1 MHQRPTTEAHTDA
14 GAMAGS
20 AGVPVEFE
28 LDVLELFM
36 EAMRSAVRYESSAV
50 GTENLLSAL
59 VMGETDA
66 GAAIAPG
73 IRKPGSLSGLVSGRA
88 GTGGAAWAND
98 DGDGGTSVDATDE
111 DEAEV
116 TAAWR
121 EAQWRL
127 RLAAGQSRGS
137 RKAKEPADE
146 NDRPLPGMTY
156 ATRTCLLLALTSARA
171 EGTVSVRCRHVA
183 RALLNLPA
191 SRAREALVVEKLD
204 LAAAA
209 TALDALDA
217 KASAETEGPESRGVL
232 LLRRAGT
239 LGKSGNRLSRAIAS
253 WTAGSSIYGSPVM
266 FAVSVEAARQA
277 ARCGRGKAEPVDLL
291 LGILALDRALA
302 VAGRSLPEDLASVST
317 AVEILRRHGV
327 RHGSLA
333 RSATIGTPVGGV
345 DQTRL
350 TDSAKQA
357 RATAQ
362 LIAAE
367 QGSPTVGTVH
377 LLAALLQAPAVD
389 AETGDAEAGDAETWD
404 EGLTVG
410 RLLAAE
416 RVDIAAL
423 RAELGPR
430 SGA

>member
-1 MHQRPTTEAHTDA
+1 MHQRPTTGAHTDA
-14 GAMAGS
+14 TATAEPAALAGA
-20 AGVPVEFE
+20 PTEFE
-28 LDVLELFM
+28 LDVMELLV
-36 EAMRSAVRYESSAV
+36 EALRDAVKFESPAV

-66 GAAIAPG
+66 GSALAPG
-73 IRKPGSLSGLVSGRA
+73 MRKAGSLSGLVSGRA
-88 GTGGAAWAND
+88 GSGGAAWAND
-98 DGDGGTSVDATDE
+98 DGYGSTPVDATAE
-111 DEAEV
+111 DDAEI

-127 RLAAGQSRGS
+127 GLESSQSRGS
-137 RKAKEPADE
+137 RRAKAADGE
-146 NDRPLPGMTY
+146 SGRPLPGMTD
-156 ATRTCLLLALTSARA
+156 ATRMCLLLALRSARA
-171 EGTVSVRCRHVA
+171 EGTVAVRCRHVA

-191 SRAREALVVEKLD
+191 SRAREALVVERLD

-217 KASAETEGPESRGVL
+217 RASAQTEGPESRGVL

-239 LGKSGNRLSRAIAS
+239 LGRSGNRLSRAITS

-266 FAVSVEAARQA
+266 FAVSVEAARQV
-277 ARCGRGKAEPVDLL
+277 ARYGRGRTEPVDLL

-317 AVEILRRHGV
+317 AAELLRRHGV

-333 RSATIGTPVGGV
+333 RSATIGAPAAGL
-345 DQTRL
+345 DQTQL
-350 TDSAKQA
+350 SDSAQQA
-357 RATAQ
+357 RAAAQ

-377 LLAALLQAPAVD
+377 LLAALLEAPAVD
-389 AETGDAEAGDAETWD
+389 AEAGD
-404 EGLTVG
+404 EGRTVG

-416 RVDIAAL
+416 RVDTAAL
-423 RAELGPR
+423 RAELRPR
-430 SGA
+430 SGE

>member
-1 MHQRPTTEAHTDA
+1 MHQRPTTGAHTDA
-14 GAMAGS
+14 TATAAS
-20 AGVPVEFE
+20 AALPGTPTEFE
-28 LDVLELFM
+28 LDVMELLV
-36 EAMRSAVRYESSAV
+36 AALRDAVRFESPAV

-66 GAAIAPG
+66 GSAVAPG
-73 IRKPGSLSGLVSGRA
+73 MRKAGSLSGLVSGRA
-88 GTGGAAWAND
+88 GSGGAAWAND
-98 DGDGGTSVDATDE
+98 DGYGSTPVDATAEEEAE

-127 RLAAGQSRGS
+127 GLETSQSRGS
-137 RKAKEPADE
+137 RKAKEPAGE
-146 NDRPLPGMTY
+146 SGRSLPGMTD
-156 ATRTCLLLALTSARA
+156 ATRMCLLLALRSARA
-171 EGTVSVRCRHVA
+171 EGTVAVRCRHVA
-183 RALLNLPA
+183 RALLSLPA
-191 SRAREALVVEKLD
+191 SRAREALVVERLD

-217 KASAETEGPESRGVL
+217 RASAETEGPQSRGVL

-239 LGKSGNRLSRAIAS
+239 LGRSGNRLSRAITS
-253 WTAGSSIYGSPVM
+253 WTAGSSIYGSPVV
-266 FAVSVEAARQA
+266 FAVTVEAARQV
-277 ARCGRGKAEPVDLL
+277 ARYGRGRTEPVDLL

-302 VAGRSLPEDLASVST
+302 VAGRSLPEELASVST
-317 AVEILRRHGV
+317 AAELMRRHGV

-333 RSATIGTPVGGV
+333 RSATIGAPVGGL

-350 TDSAKQA
+350 SDSAQQA
-357 RATAQ
+357 KAAAQ

-377 LLAALLQAPAVD
+377 LLAALLEAPAVD
-389 AETGDAEAGDAETWD
+389 AEAAD
-404 EGLTVG
+404 EGRTVG
-410 RLLAAE
+410 RLLATE
-416 RVDIAAL
+416 RVDTAAL

-430 SGA
+430 SGE

>member
-1 MHQRPTTEAHTDA
+1 MHQRPTTGTHADATAMAASAALA
-14 GAMAGS
+14 GA
-20 AGVPVEFE
+20 PTEFE
-28 LDVLELFM
+28 LDVMDLLV
-36 EAMRSAVRYESSAV
+36 EALRDAVKFESPVV

-66 GAAIAPG
+66 GSAMAPG
-73 IRKPGSLSGLVSGRA
+73 MRKAGSLSGLVSGRA
-88 GTGGAAWAND
+88 GSGGAAWAND
-98 DGDGGTSVDATDE
+98 DGYGSTPVDATDE
-111 DEAEV
+111 DEDEV

-127 RLAAGQSRGS
+127 GLENSQSRGS
-137 RKAKEPADE
+137 RKAKEPAGE
-146 NDRPLPGMTY
+146 SGRPLPGMTD
-156 ATRTCLLLALTSARA
+156 ATRTCLLLALRSARA
-171 EGTVSVRCRHVA
+171 EGTVAVRCRHVA

-191 SRAREALVVEKLD
+191 SRAREALVVERLD

-217 KASAETEGPESRGVL
+217 RASAETEGPESRGVL

-239 LGKSGNRLSRAIAS
+239 LGKSGNRLSRAFTS

-266 FAVSVEAARQA
+266 FAVSVEAARQV
-277 ARCGRGKAEPVDLL
+277 ARYGRGRTEPVDLL

-317 AVEILRRHGV
+317 AAELLRRHGV
-327 RHGSLA
+327 QHGSLA
-333 RSATIGTPVGGV
+333 RSATIDAPAGGL
-345 DQTRL
+345 DQTHL
-350 TDSAKQA
+350 SDSAQQA
-357 RATAQ
+357 RAAAQ

-377 LLAALLQAPAVD
+377 LLAALLEAPAVD
-389 AETGDAEAGDAETWD
+389 AEAGD
-404 EGLTVG
+404 EGRTVG

-416 RVDIAAL
+416 RVDTAAL

-430 SGA
+430 SGE

>member
-1 MHQRPTTEAHTDA
+1 MHQRPTTGAHADANASAAMAALA
-14 GAMAGS
+14 GA
-20 AGVPVEFE
+20 PTEFE
-28 LDVLELFM
+28 LDVVELLV
-36 EAMRSAVRYESSAV
+36 EAIGDAVKSESPAV

-59 VMGETDA
+59 VMGETEA
-66 GAAIAPG
+66 GSAIAPG
-73 IRKPGSLSGLVSGRA
+73 MRKAGSLSGLVAGRA
-88 GTGGAAWAND
+88 GSGGAAWAND
-98 DGDGGTSVDATDE
+98 DGYGSTPVEVDATAE
-111 DEAEV
+111 DDAEV

-127 RLAAGQSRGS
+127 GLKAGESRGS
-137 RKAKEPADE
+137 RKAKEPAGE
-146 NDRPLPGMTY
+146 SGRPLPGMTD
-156 ATRTCLLLALTSARA
+156 ATRMCLLLALGSARA
-171 EGTVSVRCRHVA
+171 EGTVAVRCRHVA

-191 SRAREALVVEKLD
+191 SRAREALVVERLD

-239 LGKSGNRLSRAIAS
+239 LGKSGNRLSRAITS
-253 WTAGSSIYGSPVM
+253 WTAGSSIYGSPVI
-266 FAVSVEAARQA
+266 FAVSVEAARQV
-277 ARCGRGKAEPVDLL
+277 ARYGRGRTEPVDLL

-317 AVEILRRHGV
+317 AAELLRRHGV

-333 RSATIGTPVGGV
+333 RSATVDAPAGGL
-345 DQTRL
+345 DQTQL
-350 TDSAKQA
+350 SDSAQQA
-357 RATAQ
+357 RAVAQ

-367 QGSPTVGTVH
+367 QGAPTVGTDH
-377 LLAALLQAPAVD
+377 LLAALLEAPAVD
-389 AETGDAEAGDAETWD
+389 AEAGD
-404 EGLTVG
+404 EGRTVG

-416 RVDIAAL
+416 RVDTAAL

-430 SGA
+430 PGA

>member
-1 MHQRPTTEAHTDA
+1 MDGSAALA
-14 GAMAGS
+14 GAAT
-20 AGVPVEFE
+20 EFE
-28 LDVLELFM
+28 LDVVELLV
-36 EAMRSAVRYESSAV
+36 EALRDAVKFESPAV

-66 GAAIAPG
+66 GSAMAPG
-73 IRKPGSLSGLVSGRA
+73 MRKAGSLSGLVAGRA
-88 GTGGAAWAND
+88 GSGGAAWAND
-98 DGDGGTSVDATDE
+98 DGYGSTPVDATDE

-127 RLAAGQSRGS
+127 GLKAGESRGS
-137 RKAKEPADE
+137 RKAKEPANE
-146 NDRPLPGMTY
+146 SGRSLPGMTD
-156 ATRTCLLLALTSARA
+156 ATRMCLLLALGSARA
-171 EGTVSVRCRHVA
+171 EGTVAVRCRHVA

-191 SRAREALVVEKLD
+191 SRAREALVVERLD

-239 LGKSGNRLSRAIAS
+239 LGKSGNRLSRAITS

-266 FAVSVEAARQA
+266 FAVSVEAARQV
-277 ARCGRGKAEPVDLL
+277 ARYGRGRTEPVDLL

-317 AVEILRRHGV
+317 AAELLRRHGV
-327 RHGSLA
+327 RHESLA
-333 RSATIGTPVGGV
+333 RAATIDAPVGGL
-345 DQTRL
+345 DQTQL
-350 TDSAKQA
+350 SDSAQQA
-357 RATAQ
+357 RAVAQ

-377 LLAALLQAPAVD
+377 LLAALLEAPA
-389 AETGDAEAGDAETWD
+389 ADAEAGD
-404 EGLTVG
+404 EGRTVG

-416 RVDIAAL
+416 RVDTAAL

>member
-1 MHQRPTTEAHTDA
+1 MHQRPTTGEHTDA
-14 GAMAGS
+14 TAMDGS
-20 AGVPVEFE
+20 AALAGAATEFE
-28 LDVLELFM
+28 LDVVELLV
-36 EAMRSAVRYESSAV
+36 EALRDAVKFESPAV

-66 GAAIAPG
+66 GSAMAPG
-73 IRKPGSLSGLVSGRA
+73 MRKAGSLSGLVAGRA
-88 GTGGAAWAND
+88 GSGGAAWAND
-98 DGDGGTSVDATDE
+98 DGYGSTPVDATDE

-127 RLAAGQSRGS
+127 GLKAGESRGS
-137 RKAKEPADE
+137 RKAKEPANE
-146 NDRPLPGMTY
+146 SGRSLPGMTD
-156 ATRTCLLLALTSARA
+156 ATRMCLLLALGSARA
-171 EGTVSVRCRHVA
+171 EGTVAVRCRHVA

-191 SRAREALVVEKLD
+191 SRAREALVVERLD

-239 LGKSGNRLSRAIAS
+239 LGKSGNRLSRAITS

-266 FAVSVEAARQA
+266 FAVSVEAARQV
-277 ARCGRGKAEPVDLL
+277 ARYGRGRTEPVDLL

-317 AVEILRRHGV
+317 AAELLRRHGV
-327 RHGSLA
+327 RHESLA
-333 RSATIGTPVGGV
+333 RAATIDAPVGGL
-345 DQTRL
+345 DQTQL
-350 TDSAKQA
+350 SDSAQQA
-357 RATAQ
+357 RAVAQ

-377 LLAALLQAPAVD
+377 LLAALLEAPA
-389 AETGDAEAGDAETWD
+389 ADAEAGD
-404 EGLTVG
+404 EGRTVG

-416 RVDIAAL
+416 RVDTAAL

>member
-1 MHQRPTTEAHTDA
+1 MHQRPTTGAPADATAMATSAALA
-14 GAMAGS
+14 GAPA
-20 AGVPVEFE
+20 EFE
-28 LDVLELFM
+28 LDVMDLLV
-36 EAMRSAVRYESSAV
+36 EALRDAVRFESPAV

-66 GAAIAPG
+66 GSAIAPG
-73 IRKPGSLSGLVSGRA
+73 MRKAGSLSGLVSGRA
-88 GTGGAAWAND
+88 GSGGAAWAND
-98 DGDGGTSVDATDE
+98 DGYGSTAVDATAE

-116 TAAWR
+116 DAAWR

-127 RLAAGQSRGS
+127 GLKTGESRGS
-137 RKAKEPADE
+137 RKAKEPAGE
-146 NDRPLPGMTY
+146 SDRPLPGMTD
-156 ATRTCLLLALTSARA
+156 ATRMCLLLALGSART
-171 EGTVSVRCRHVA
+171 EGTIAVRCRHVA

-191 SRAREALVVEKLD
+191 SRAREALVVERLD

-217 KASAETEGPESRGVL
+217 RASAETEGPESRGVL

-239 LGKSGNRLSRAIAS
+239 LGKSGNRLSRAFTS
-253 WTAGSSIYGSPVM
+253 WTAGSSIYGSPVV
-266 FAVSVEAARQA
+266 FAVSVEAARQV
-277 ARCGRGKAEPVDLL
+277 ARYGRGRTEPVDLL

-302 VAGRSLPEDLASVST
+302 VAGRSLPEELASVST
-317 AVEILRRHGV
+317 AAELLRRHGV

-333 RSATIGTPVGGV
+333 RAATIDAPAGGL
-345 DQTRL
+345 DQTHL
-350 TDSAKQA
+350 SDSAQQV
-357 RATAQ
+357 RAAAQ

-377 LLAALLQAPAVD
+377 LLAALLEAPAVD
-389 AETGDAEAGDAETWD
+389 AEAGD
-404 EGLTVG
+404 EGRTVG

-416 RVDIAAL
+416 RVDTAAL

-430 SGA
+430 PGA

>member
-1 MHQRPTTEAHTDA
+1 MHQRPTTGTPADATDMAASAALA
-14 GAMAGS
+14 GA
-20 AGVPVEFE
+20 PTEFE
-28 LDVLELFM
+28 LDVMELLV
-36 EAMRSAVRYESSAV
+36 EALRDAVRFESPAV

-66 GAAIAPG
+66 GSAMAPG
-73 IRKPGSLSGLVSGRA
+73 MRKAGSLSGLVSGRA
-88 GTGGAAWAND
+88 GSGGAAWAND
-98 DGDGGTSVDATDE
+98 DGYGSTPVDATAE

-116 TAAWR
+116 DAAWR
-121 EAQWRL
+121 ETQWRL
-127 RLAAGQSRGS
+127 GLSTSASRGS
-137 RKAKEPADE
+137 RKAKEPTAE
-146 NDRPLPGMTY
+146 SDRPLPGMTD
-156 ATRTCLLLALTSARA
+156 ATRLCLLLALRSARA

-191 SRAREALVVEKLD
+191 SRAREALVVQKLD

-209 TALDALDA
+209 TALDALDVR
-217 KASAETEGPESRGVL
+217 ASAETEGPESRGVL

-239 LGKSGNRLSRAIAS
+239 LGKSGNRLSRAFTS
-253 WTAGSSIYGSPVM
+253 WTAGSSLYGSPVM
-266 FAVSVEAARQA
+266 FAVTVEAARQV
-277 ARCGRGKAEPVDLL
+277 ARYGRGKTEPVDLL

-317 AVEILRRHGV
+317 AAELLRRHGV

-333 RSATIGTPVGGV
+333 RSATIDAPAGGV
-345 DQTRL
+345 EQTHL
-350 TDSAKQA
+350 SDAAQQVKAAA
-357 RATAQ
+357 R

-377 LLAALLQAPAVD
+377 LLAALLEAPAVD
-389 AETGDAEAGDAETWD
+389 AEAGD
-404 EGLTVG
+404 EGRTVG

-416 RVDIAAL
+416 RVDTAAL

-430 SGA
+430 PGA

>member
-1 MHQRPTTEAHTDA
+1 MHQRPTTGTPTDA
-14 GAMAGS
+14 TTRAALAGAS
-20 AGVPVEFE
+20 TEFE
-28 LDVLELFM
+28 LDVMELLV
-36 EAMRSAVRYESSAV
+36 EALRDAVKFESPAV

-66 GAAIAPG
+66 GSAIAPG
-73 IRKPGSLSGLVSGRA
+73 MRKAGSLSGLVSGRA
-88 GTGGAAWAND
+88 GSGGAAWAND
-98 DGDGGTSVDATDE
+98 DGYGSTPVDATDE

-127 RLAAGQSRGS
+127 GLKTGASRGS
-137 RKAKEPADE
+137 RKAKEPAAE
-146 NDRPLPGMTY
+146 SDRPLPGMTD
-156 ATRTCLLLALTSARA
+156 ATRMCLLLALRSARA
-171 EGTVSVRCRHVA
+171 EGTVAVRCRHVA
-183 RALLNLPA
+183 RALLHLPA
-191 SRAREALVVEKLD
+191 SRAREALVVERLD

-217 KASAETEGPESRGVL
+217 RASAETEGPESRGVL

-239 LGKSGNRLSRAIAS
+239 LGRSGNRLSRAITS

-266 FAVSVEAARQA
+266 FAVSVEAARQV
-277 ARCGRGKAEPVDLL
+277 ARYGRGRTEPVDLL

-302 VAGRSLPEDLASVST
+302 VAGRSLPEDLAAVST
-317 AVEILRRHGV
+317 AAELLRRHGV
-327 RHGSLA
+327 RHESLA
-333 RSATIGTPVGGV
+333 RSATIDAPVGGL
-345 DQTRL
+345 DQTQL
-350 TDSAKQA
+350 SDSAQQA
-357 RATAQ
+357 RSTAQ

-377 LLAALLQAPAVD
+377 LLAALLEAPAVD
-389 AETGDAEAGDAETWD
+389 AEAGD
-404 EGLTVG
+404 EGRTVG

-416 RVDIAAL
+416 RVGTAAL

>member
-1 MHQRPTTEAHTDA
+1 MHQRPTTGAPADATAIAASAALA
-14 GAMAGS
+14 GAPA
-20 AGVPVEFE
+20 EFE
-28 LDVLELFM
+28 LDVMDLLM
-36 EAMRSAVRYESSAV
+36 EALRDAVRFESPAV

-66 GAAIAPG
+66 GSAIAPG
-73 IRKPGSLSGLVSGRA
+73 MRKAGSLSGLVSGRA
-88 GTGGAAWAND
+88 GSGGAAWAND
-98 DGDGGTSVDATDE
+98 DGYGSTAVDATAE

-116 TAAWR
+116 DAAWR

-127 RLAAGQSRGS
+127 GLKTGESRGS
-137 RKAKEPADE
+137 RKAKEPAGE
-146 NDRPLPGMTY
+146 SDRPLPGMTD
-156 ATRTCLLLALTSARA
+156 ATRMCLLLALGSART
-171 EGTVSVRCRHVA
+171 EGTIAVRCRHVA

-191 SRAREALVVEKLD
+191 SRAREALVVERLD

-217 KASAETEGPESRGVL
+217 RASAETEGPESRGVL

-239 LGKSGNRLSRAIAS
+239 LGKSGNRLSRAFTS

-266 FAVSVEAARQA
+266 FAVSVEAARQV
-277 ARCGRGKAEPVDLL
+277 ARYGRGKTEPVDLL

-302 VAGRSLPEDLASVST
+302 VAGRSLPEELASVST
-317 AVEILRRHGV
+317 AAELLRRHGV

-333 RSATIGTPVGGV
+333 RAATIDAPAGGL
-345 DQTRL
+345 DQTHL
-350 TDSAKQA
+350 SDSAQQV
-357 RATAQ
+357 RAAAQ

-377 LLAALLQAPAVD
+377 LLAALLEAPAVD
-389 AETGDAEAGDAETWD
+389 AEAGD
-404 EGLTVG
+404 EGRTVG

-416 RVDIAAL
+416 RVDTAAL
-423 RAELGPR
+423 RAELGTRP
-430 SGA
+430 GA

>member
-1 MHQRPTTEAHTDA
+1 MHQRPTTGEHTDA
-14 GAMAGS
+14 TAMDGS
-20 AGVPVEFE
+20 AALAGAATEFE
-28 LDVLELFM
+28 LDVVELLV
-36 EAMRSAVRYESSAV
+36 EALRDAVKFESPAV

-66 GAAIAPG
+66 GSAMAPG
-73 IRKPGSLSGLVSGRA
+73 MRKAGSLSGLVAGRA
-88 GTGGAAWAND
+88 GSGGAAWAND
-98 DGDGGTSVDATDE
+98 DGYGSTPVDATDE

-127 RLAAGQSRGS
+127 GLKAGESRGS

-146 NDRPLPGMTY
+146 SGRSLPGMTD
-156 ATRTCLLLALTSARA
+156 ATRMCLLLALGSARA
-171 EGTVSVRCRHVA
+171 EGTVAVRCRHVA
-183 RALLNLPA
+183 RALLNLPT
-191 SRAREALVVEKLD
+191 SRAREALVVERLD

-239 LGKSGNRLSRAIAS
+239 LGKSGNRLSRAITS

-266 FAVSVEAARQA
+266 FAVSVEAARQV
-277 ARCGRGKAEPVDLL
+277 ARYGRGRTEPVDLL

-302 VAGRSLPEDLASVST
+302 VAGRSLPEDLASIST
-317 AVEILRRHGV
+317 AAELLRRHGV
-327 RHGSLA
+327 RHESLA
-333 RSATIGTPVGGV
+333 RAATIDAPVGGL
-345 DQTRL
+345 DQTQL
-350 TDSAKQA
+350 SDSAQQA
-357 RATAQ
+357 RAVAQ

-377 LLAALLQAPAVD
+377 LLAALLEAPA
-389 AETGDAEAGDAETWD
+389 ADAEAGD
-404 EGLTVG
+404 EGRTVG

-416 RVDIAAL
+416 RVDTAAL